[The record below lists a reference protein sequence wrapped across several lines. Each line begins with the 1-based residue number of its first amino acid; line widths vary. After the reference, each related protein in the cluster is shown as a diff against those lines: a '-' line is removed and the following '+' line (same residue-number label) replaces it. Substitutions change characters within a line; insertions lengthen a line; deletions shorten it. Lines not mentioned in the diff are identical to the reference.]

1 MPPVRKCWWVRL
13 TGAVGYSPGPEGGF
27 GKAREISTGSPARLE
42 PAFLWTEQLHH
53 PPPDPASEAS
63 PTSKVSDGPSSCE
76 GLFSS
81 GPELGSGPGAPAI
94 KASLASSLWVCAPYT
109 LCRPEKPWLC
119 LTVVQ
124 LLKLLR
130 FILLAFLILL
140 EAPYK
145 KLPSSH
151 E

>member
-1 MPPVRKCWWVRL
+1 MVPWGTPQ
-13 TGAVGYSPGPEGGF
+13 GQ
-27 GKAREISTGSPARLE
+27 KADLGRPARF
-42 PAFLWTEQLHH
+42 PQQFRKVQQGSDRPSSGQSSFII

-63 PTSKVSDGPSSCE
+63 PMSKVSHGPSSCE

-81 GPELGSGPGAPAI
+81 GPGVGIWSWASSPPPAI
-94 KASLASSLWVCAPYT
+94 KASLASSAWVCAPYT
-109 LCRPEKPWLC
+109 LSCRPEKPWLC
-119 LTVVQ
+119 LPVVQ
-124 LLKLLR
+124 LLKVLH
-130 FILLAFLILL
+130 FILLALLILL